1 MRRVLEPRIHPI
13 SDMESRM
20 YANLTRSKITLNITP
35 SPISFCEYMHS
46 MGIPPRGLGLL
57 YPAGAKMNGIR
68 ADLSQDYIDQSLLR
82 LNEQGEEVQAYGGDY
97 DDRPTDYEFCAN
109 GIVYATRKASP
120 KAQEVKALYSNV
132 KVRPDEEGFEVQNE
146 NLFLSTGDYVFVCRI
161 MREGTCLFQKEMK
174 EEVMPGSTRY
184 VKMKYP
190 GMDHPGEYVYEV
202 SVRLAE
208 DTAWANKGH
217 EICFGQYVK
226 KIEERFYKPLEIT
239 KQDANIRVKGEGF
252 SVMFSKAEE
261 SPRCA
266 TTGQSISPEP
276 PDSPSG
282 AR

>member
-1 MRRVLEPRIHPI
+1 MGNPPEDWGLYTRLEQKYERYQGGFIW
-13 SDMESRM
+13 
-20 YANLTRSKITLNITP
+20 
-35 SPISFCEYMHS
+35 
-46 MGIPPRGLGLL
+46 
-57 YPAGAKMNGIR
+57 
-68 ADLSQDYIDQSLLR
+68 DYIDQSLLR

-132 KVRPDEEGFEVQNE
+132 KVRLDEEGFEVKNE
-146 NLFLSTGDYVFVCRI
+146 NLFLSTGGYVFVCRI

-208 DTAWANKGH
+208 DTA
-217 EICFGQYVK
+217 
-226 KIEERFYKPLEIT
+226 
-239 KQDANIRVKGEGF
+239 
-252 SVMFSKAEE
+252 
-261 SPRCA
+261 
-266 TTGQSISPEP
+266 
-276 PDSPSG
+276 
-282 AR
+282 

>member
-1 MRRVLEPRIHPI
+1 M
-13 SDMESRM
+13 
-20 YANLTRSKITLNITP
+20 
-35 SPISFCEYMHS
+35 
-46 MGIPPRGLGLL
+46 
-57 YPAGAKMNGIR
+57 
-68 ADLSQDYIDQSLLR
+68 
-82 LNEQGEEVQAYGGDY
+82 
-97 DDRPTDYEFCAN
+97 
-109 GIVYATRKASP
+109 
-120 KAQEVKALYSNV
+120 KALYSNV
-132 KVRPDEEGFEVQNE
+132 KVRLDEEGFEVKNE
-146 NLFLSTGDYVFVCRI
+146 NLFLSTGGYVFVCRI

-217 EICFGQYVK
+217 EICFGQHVK
-226 KIEERFYKPLEIT
+226 KIEGERVYKRKPLEIING
-239 KQDANIRVKGEGF
+239 DANIGVRGEGF
-252 SVMFSKAEE
+252 SVMFSKAEGE